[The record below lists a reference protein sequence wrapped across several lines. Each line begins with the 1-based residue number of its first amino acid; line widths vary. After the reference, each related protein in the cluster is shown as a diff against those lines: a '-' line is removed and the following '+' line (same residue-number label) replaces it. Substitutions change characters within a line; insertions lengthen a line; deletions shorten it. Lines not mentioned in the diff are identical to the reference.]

1 MAYENLKLVVAG
13 VSGEIYLARIL
24 KDGFMSDSRR
34 NATEDCLRATT
45 EWFMKNDKKAIA
57 YEHVSAAK
65 KPSLFYTDDPE
76 KAKKI
81 MEILE
86 ESE

>member
-1 MAYENLKLVVAG
+1 MAYENLKLVVAD
-13 VSGEIYLARIL
+13 VSGEIYLSRIL
-24 KDGFMSDSRR
+24 KNGFMGDNRR
-34 NATEDCLRATT
+34 VATEDCLRATT

-57 YEHVSAAK
+57 YGHVFADK